1 MKIFFQSIFP
11 HFQTHPPYNQIVWLC
26 LAKLQIWSTT
36 LCLSPPGA
44 LTPGIS
50 PNAWIC
56 RWFRL
61 FFSLTNRPWQGN
73 LLGISWHV
81 PLSFTLSGP
90 PCINEMSS
98 QVLLGQCD
106 LACGFHRSRKCLVA
120 GSLPWYGWATGGYL
134 DIVADSSGL
143 QVPCG
148 RDGDS
153 TVLRSRSTK
162 NKENEFRRYW

>member
-1 MKIFFQSIFP
+1 MVNDTKYHPLVHWRLEF
-11 HFQTHPPYNQIVWLC
+11 HQTLGFAGDLDYFSHWQIDHDRGIYW
-26 LAKLQIWSTT
+26 AYH
-36 LCLSPPGA
+36 
-44 LTPGIS
+44 GIS
-50 PNAWIC
+50 SI
-56 RWFRL
+56 
-61 FFSLTNRPWQGN
+61 
-73 LLGISWHV
+73 
-81 PLSFTLSGP
+81 LSGP

-143 QVPCG
+143 QVPCD

-153 TVLRSRSTK
+153 TAIKV
-162 NKENEFRRYW
+162 NKEERKWIQKIECIRQLSNTICIQM